1 MINETKRLK
10 DIIIILNKYNIVKDR
25 SPRNLRLMIEE
36 LGPTFIKMGQILS
49 SRNDLL
55 SEEYTMELKKL
66 RCSVNPMDYTEVQE
80 ILLQEYACNI
90 NEVFASFSHQP
101 IGSASIAQTHLA
113 TLKTGEVVAVKI
125 QRRNIY
131 QMMTLDAK
139 LIKKAIKVLN
149 LDKAFGNIVDFNSV
163 IDEMYDS
170 AKEEMDFYI
179 EAKHVE
185 EFNNNNKDIVYIRPL
200 KVYKELSTRYVLVME
215 YIEGNFINEINVL
228 KDLGYDLDEISSK
241 LADNYIKQALDDGF
255 FHADPHADNIKIYDG
270 KIVYLDLGMVG
281 RLTIDN
287 KQLLN
292 RCLIDI
298 LKNDS
303 SDIAHVLGLI
313 NTNSNQIDYMS
324 LIKDIKKVLS
334 KNKTTDIASINIK
347 EFISDMFK
355 LLNNNKITLPK
366 DISMLFRG
374 IVVLEGVLEEINPSI
389 NLLDVIS
396 NRFNT
401 ASVLTNENM
410 KKVLFKSVKS
420 GNDLIAIPSEALTLL
435 KGVNDGELKFNI
447 ELNDSKNQLERME
460 KLIHL
465 AIVTILDL
473 AFIIGISIMA
483 VMHKGELPLVF
494 YLYVALSLIFTLWI
508 FLKMGVAKIK
518 RKK

>member
-1 MINETKRLK
+1 MNNETKRLK
-10 DIIIILNKYNIVKDR
+10 DIIVILKKYNIIKDR
-25 SPRNLRLMIEE
+25 SPQNLRLMVEE

-55 SEEYTMELKKL
+55 SEEYTRELKQL
-66 RCSVNPMDYTEVQE
+66 RCSVKPMDFSEVRD

-90 NEVFASFSHQP
+90 DEIFSTFDPNP

-113 TLKTGEVVAVKI
+113 TLKTGEMVAVKV

-139 LIKKAIKVLN
+139 LIKKAINLLN
-149 LDKAFGNIVDFNSV
+149 LDKAFGNIVDLNSV
-163 IDEMYDS
+163 IDEMYES

-179 EAKHVE
+179 EANHVE
-185 EFNNNNKDIVYIRPL
+185 EFNNNNKDIVYIKPL

-215 YIEGNFINEINVL
+215 YIEGNFINEIDIL
-228 KDLGYDLDEISSK
+228 KSLGYDLEEISSK

-281 RLTIDN
+281 RLTSKN

-303 SDIAHVLGLI
+303 SDIAHVLGLM
-313 NTNSNQIDYMS
+313 NTNSKQIDYMS
-324 LIKDIKKVLS
+324 LIKDIKKVLG
-334 KNKTTDIASINIK
+334 KNKTIDIASIDIK

-355 LLNNNKITLPK
+355 MLNYNKITLPK

-374 IVVLEGVLEEINPSI
+374 IVVLEGVLEEINPTI
-389 NLLDVIS
+389 NLLEVIS
-396 NRFNT
+396 NRFAVDEFFTKDN
-401 ASVLTNENM
+401 V
-410 KKVLFKSVKS
+410 KKLLVKSVKS
-420 GNDLIAIPSEALTLL
+420 SNDLLSIPSETLTLL

-447 ELNDSKNQLERME
+447 EINDSKNQLERME

-483 VMHKGELPLVF
+483 VMHEGELPLVF
-494 YLYVALSLIFTLWI
+494 YLYVFLSLIFTFWI
-508 FLKMGVAKIK
+508 FFKMGIAKIN

>member
-1 MINETKRLK
+1 MNNGTKRLK
-10 DIIIILNKYNIVKDR
+10 DIIIILKKYNIIKDR
-25 SPRNLRLMIEE
+25 SPKNLRLMVEE

-55 SEEYTMELKKL
+55 SEEYTSELKKL
-66 RCSVNPMDYTEVQE
+66 RCSVKPMDYTEVQD

-90 NEVFASFSHQP
+90 NEIFATFNPTP

-113 TLKTGEVVAVKI
+113 TLKTGERVAVKI

-139 LIKKAIKVLN
+139 LIKKAIKLLN
-149 LDKAFGNIVDFNSV
+149 LDKAFGNIVDLNSV
-163 IDEMYDS
+163 IDEMYES

-179 EAKHVE
+179 EANHVE
-185 EFNNNNKDIVYIRPL
+185 EFNNNNKDIVYIKPL

-215 YIEGNFINEINVL
+215 YIEGNFINEINIL

-255 FHADPHADNIKIYDG
+255 FHADPHADNIKVYDG

-281 RLTIDN
+281 RLTNKN

-303 SDIAHVLGLI
+303 SDIAHVLGLM
-313 NTNSNQIDYMS
+313 NTNSNQIDYMT
-324 LIKDIKKVLS
+324 LIKDIKKVLA

-355 LLNNNKITLPK
+355 LLNYNKITLPK

-374 IVVLEGVLEEINPSI
+374 IVVLEGVLEEINPAI

-396 NRFNT
+396 NRFD
-401 ASVLTNENM
+401 APSFFTNDNI
-410 KKVLFKSVKS
+410 KNFLFKSLKN
-420 GNDLIAIPSEALTLL
+420 GTDLVSIPSETLTLL

-447 ELNDSKNQLERME
+447 EINDSKNQLERME

-494 YLYVALSLIFTLWI
+494 YLYVILSLVFTLWI
-508 FLKMGVAKIK
+508 FFKMGIAKIK